1 MEKYNVWV
9 TKFRVTA
16 EIKKQLETQADF
28 EGCSE
33 TDILRKALLVYLKK
47 QAGRRINVED
57 NSQA

>member
-16 EIKKQLETQADF
+16 ETKKQLETQSDF

-33 TDILRKALLVYLKK
+33 TDILRKALLMYLKK
-47 QAGRRINVED
+47 QRK
-57 NSQA
+57 

>member
-47 QAGRRINVED
+47 QRK
-57 NSQA
+57 